1 MSDDFK
7 RLDDDDWGELFPSRS
22 VPIGK
27 RNHEMRPLSLEEIG
41 KLTGTLKGPAIRK
54 RMEMAGVTRENAGRK
69 IPQLAQILIDSAPE
83 ALEIAFQ
90 LHRDDIKRLPMS
102 AFLKLADAAVE
113 INVESQGGL
122 EKNLWALGGAIVPVL
137 VGALETLSSSSASA
151 DTDSEKSGG
160 GPSDSL
166 A

>member
-1 MSDDFK
+1 MADEFK
-7 RLDDDDWGELFPSRS
+7 RLDDDDWEELFPARS
-22 VPIGK
+22 VAIGK
-27 RNHEMRPLSLEEIG
+27 RNHDIRPLALEEIG
-41 KLTGTLKGPAIRK
+41 KLTGTLKGDAIRK
-54 RMEMAGVTRENAGRK
+54 RMEMAGISKENAGRK

-113 INVESQGGL
+113 INLESQGGL
-122 EKNLWALGGAIVPVL
+122 EKNLWALGGAIVPVIA
-137 VGALETLSSSSASA
+137 GALETLSSSSASA
-151 DTDSEKSGG
+151 GTDSETSGD